1 MTLPPRLGEEPDMS
15 YEIEIFSEG
24 RKWLAGVDEVGRG
37 ALAGPVV
44 AAAAVLT
51 LPLVAY
57 ECRGVK
63 DSKILSRIQ
72 REHFDEILRSSLP
85 CWSIGEASVEE
96 IERLNIRVATLLA
109 MKRAISSLPVVPDFV
124 LVDGRDLIPDIGT
137 EQRAIPSGDKSI
149 FSIAAASILA
159 KVYRDRLMVSLDE
172 KYRGYSFSKNKG
184 YGTQDHRKGLIEKGL
199 SPIHRIQFCKTFL
212 SSTRKRSLFPED
224 NAWTGTSTIS

>member
-1 MTLPPRLGEEPDMS
+1 MS
-15 YEIEIFSEG
+15 YENGVFSNG

-51 LPLVAY
+51 LPLAAY
-57 ECRGVK
+57 ECKGVK
-63 DSKILSRIQ
+63 DSKLLSQNQ
-72 REHFDEILRSSLP
+72 REHFDEILRSTLP

-109 MKRAISSLPVVPDFV
+109 MKRAISGLPVVLDVV
-124 LVDGRDLIPDIGT
+124 LVDGKDLIPDIGA
-137 EQRAIPSGDKSI
+137 EQRAIPSGDKSV

-172 KYRGYSFSKNKG
+172 TYRGYSFSKNKG

-199 SPIHRIQFCKTFL
+199 SPIHRIRFCKTFL
-212 SSTRKRSLFPED
+212 SSTRDRSLFPEND
-224 NAWTGTSTIS
+224 VWNGTSTIS